1 MIIQSM
7 RLLNAYECNENDQP
21 LAANPHML
29 LPHIPLY
36 IHIYIYHYTL
46 THSNESGWH
55 VPLEDSFPLQLE
67 VFHVHV
73 SELKRLFEGA

>member
-1 MIIQSM
+1 MHM
-7 RLLNAYECNENDQP
+7 NAMKTINP
-21 LAANPHML
+21 LQRTLTCSFHTF
-29 LPHIPLY
+29 LY
-36 IHIYIYHYTL
+36 IYIYIYHYTL